1 MTDDYETGYGQP
13 PKHTRYKKGQ
23 SGNPKGRPKGTKNL
37 ETDLLEELGEM
48 ILVREG
54 NRSVR
59 ISKQRAMIKNLTMK
73 ALKGDTRA
81 TEIILKRL
89 LLILEKKEPDQT
101 EDDLS
106 AEDNAILNE
115 AMNARIA
122 SDGGGS
128 RDDG

>member
-1 MTDDYETGYGQP
+1 MSDEYEIGYGRP
-13 PKHTRYKKGQ
+13 PEHTRFKKGQ
-23 SGNPKGRPKGTKNL
+23 SGNPKGRTKGTKNF
-37 ETDLLEELGEM
+37 ETDLLEELGEI

-59 ISKQRAMIKNLTMK
+59 ISKQRAMIKSLTMK

-106 AEDNAILNE
+106 AKDQAILDE
-115 AMNARIA
+115 AINARIV